1 MDSRASEERLN
12 DTGFDNHK
20 DDFEISTY
28 NAASKTRREFMLEA
42 QKKVL
47 S

>member
-1 MDSRASEERLN
+1 MGSRASEVRLN
-12 DTGFDNHK
+12 DNHK

-42 QKKVL
+42 QKK
-47 S
+47 SPIIDE